1 MFFLRL
7 SLRLFPRLSL
17 NVARHMLLLIKLAIL
32 LFFHLLIFGVLN
44 LAGDKNK
51 IKNLLFSVA
60 LCCVGFCGCDIND
73 GDNKFY
79 GCLDT
84 L

>member
-32 LFFHLLIFGVLN
+32 LFFHLMVLGVLN
-44 LAGDKNK
+44 LAGGKKYNGAKN
-51 IKNLLFSVA
+51 NLLFSDA
-60 LCCVGFCGCDIND
+60 LCCVAMRIIMIISV
-73 GDNKFY
+73 
-79 GCLDT
+79 CLDV

>member
-32 LFFHLLIFGVLN
+32 LFFHLMVLGVLN
-44 LAGDKNK
+44 LAGGKKNIMVLK
-51 IKNLLFSVA
+51 IICYLVMRFAVLR
-60 LCCVGFCGCDIND
+60 
-73 GDNKFY
+73 
-79 GCLDT
+79 
-84 L
+84 